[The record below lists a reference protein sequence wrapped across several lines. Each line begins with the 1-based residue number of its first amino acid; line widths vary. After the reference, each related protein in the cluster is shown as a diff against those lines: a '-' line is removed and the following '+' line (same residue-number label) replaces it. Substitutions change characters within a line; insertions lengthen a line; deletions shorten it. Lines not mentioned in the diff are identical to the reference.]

1 MTRKASQKEQ
11 RNGWMSLQSALEH
24 ATAGVIEMQEVFDRA
39 YADELR
45 LYGDLLRTDPTGS
58 TGSFLTGLMPLRQRI
73 EYSELDFS
81 VMIDLRR
88 THGFDIQTKIL
99 NLGYEHRYGIT
110 RSEAS
115 RFKITVHQVPL
126 QKEDQ
131 DE

>member
-1 MTRKASQKEQ
+1 
-11 RNGWMSLQSALEH
+11 MSLQSALEH
-24 ATAGVIEMQEVFDRA
+24 ATAGVIEMQEVLDRA

-45 LYGDLLRTDPTGS
+45 LYRDLLRTDPSGS
-58 TGSFLTGLMPLRQRI
+58 TSSFLTELVPLRQRM
-73 EYSELDFS
+73 EYSEMDFS
-81 VMIDLRR
+81 VMIDLQR
-88 THGFDIQTKIL
+88 THGFDIQAKML

-115 RFKITVHQVPL
+115 RIKITVHQVPL